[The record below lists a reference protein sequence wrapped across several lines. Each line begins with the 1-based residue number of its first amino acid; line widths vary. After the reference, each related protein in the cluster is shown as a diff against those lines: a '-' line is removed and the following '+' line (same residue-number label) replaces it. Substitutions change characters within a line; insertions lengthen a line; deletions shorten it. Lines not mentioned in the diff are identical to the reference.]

1 MKRERG
7 GCAGTGKEPCS
18 KPANVMI
25 DSVPYCP
32 QHAAG
37 VLLAVYGVYAR
48 PVDGYAAEERVS
60 K

>member
-1 MKRERG
+1 MTRERG
-7 GCAGTGKEPCS
+7 SCAGSGKHSCD

-25 DSVPYCP
+25 DGVPYCP

-48 PVDGYAAEERVS
+48 PVDGYKAEVS